1 MAMFTSY
8 PPEIIARVLARCD
21 SFNDA
26 FALASSC
33 QYTYAVWLDHGAS
46 IIHSIGTRTIPA
58 YEHAVVAMRA
68 TNTVKEA
75 FHAGRLPPNMTHDD
89 IEELEPS
96 HQKCRLPELA
106 DLLAFCHLAACLE
119 YAYFHFEE
127 HGYTC
132 LLCPEIKDVTWCTK
146 DDTVFDQRFHDFQE
160 KFHRVLHKNL
170 LAGAFLWKSHN
181 ELFIKATADGAGKRF
196 LEELR
201 SLQARGDW
209 QGLSDDSQAYI
220 AEFPVYDVHKM
231 TPASQ
236 EQVFGHLARYLIE
249 DIALVPDPACAAEV
263 PWEVMASIYAHE
275 YHSPQFFNAGGKHR
289 HGWPPFKNSTASDLP
304 PTRKVTVVLFG
315 EFQLEEVSMPI
326 NIEDMHRTRLVATQL
341 QASSSESAQ
350 DGNPFACHG
359 FDIAVTLRDRY
370 LFLGGEEAWEDCA
383 PHPPLQL
390 YTFMLKKHSGLDF
403 SPCVFDRIFEEGYYL
418 TFLSE
423 TIFGHDYHTGLDPS
437 FSETLAAL
445 ATDYDAVFSIP
456 KSAGWS
462 AACYDETCAL
472 NPSGGRM
479 PGDNPFLRFRIDH
492 GQEQCV

>member
-1 MAMFTSY
+1 MTMAMFTSY
-8 PPEIIARVLARCD
+8 PPEIIARVLASCD

-46 IIHSIGTRTIPA
+46 IIHSIGPRTIPA
-58 YEHAVVAMRA
+58 YEHAVVAVRA

-75 FHAGRLPPNMTHDD
+75 FHASQLPPNMTHDN
-89 IEELEPS
+89 IEELKPS
-96 HQKCRLPELA
+96 HQKCRLSELA

-127 HGYTC
+127 DGYTC

-146 DDTVFDQRFHDFQE
+146 GDTVFYQRFHDFQE
-160 KFHRVLHKNL
+160 KFHRVLYKNL

-181 ELFIKATADGAGKRF
+181 ELFIKAAADGAGKRF

-201 SLQARGDW
+201 SLQAREDW

-231 TPASQ
+231 TSVSQ
-236 EQVFGHLARYLIE
+236 EKVFGHLARYLIQ

-275 YHSPQFFNAGGKHR
+275 YHSPQFFNAGGERR

-341 QASSSESAQ
+341 QASSSESAE

-359 FDIAVTLRDRY
+359 IDIAVTLRDRY
-370 LFLGGEEAWEDCA
+370 MFLGGEEELEDCA

-390 YTFMLKKHSGLDF
+390 YTFMLKKHYGLEF
-403 SPCVFDRIFEEGYYL
+403 SPGVFDRTYEEGYYL
-418 TFLSE
+418 TFLWE

-437 FSETLAAL
+437 FSNLL
-445 ATDYDAVFSIP
+445 N
-456 KSAGWS
+456 
-462 AACYDETCAL
+462 ACSR
-472 NPSGGRM
+472 N
-479 PGDNPFLRFRIDH
+479 
-492 GQEQCV
+492 

>member
-8 PPEIIARVLARCD
+8 PPEIIARVLASCD

-58 YEHAVVAMRA
+58 YEHAVVAVRA

-146 DDTVFDQRFHDFQE
+146 DD
-160 KFHRVLHKNL
+160 
-170 LAGAFLWKSHN
+170 ASHN
-181 ELFIKATADGAGKRF
+181 ELFIKAAADGAGKRF
-196 LEELR
+196 LEELP

-249 DIALVPDPACAAEV
+249 DFTLVPDPACAAEV

-275 YHSPQFFNAGGKHR
+275 YHSPQFFNGGKHR

-304 PTRKVTVVLFG
+304 PTRKVTVVLFS

-370 LFLGGEEAWEDCA
+370 MFLGGEEAWEDCA

-390 YTFMLKKHSGLDF
+390 YTFMLKKHYGLEF
-403 SPCVFDRIFEEGYYL
+403 SPCVFDRTSEEGYYL

-423 TIFGHDYHTGLDPS
+423 TNFGHDYHTGLDPS
-437 FSETLAAL
+437 FSGLL
-445 ATDYDAVFSIP
+445 N
-456 KSAGWS
+456 
-462 AACYDETCAL
+462 ACSR
-472 NPSGGRM
+472 N
-479 PGDNPFLRFRIDH
+479 
-492 GQEQCV
+492 

>member
-8 PPEIIARVLARCD
+8 PPEIIARVLASCD

-26 FALASSC
+26 FALASPC

-58 YEHAVVAMRA
+58 YEHAVVAVRA

-127 HGYTC
+127 HG
-132 LLCPEIKDVTWCTK
+132 
-146 DDTVFDQRFHDFQE
+146 
-160 KFHRVLHKNL
+160 KFHRVLYKNL

-181 ELFIKATADGAGKRF
+181 ELFTKAAADGAGKRF

-249 DIALVPDPACAAEV
+249 DIALVLDPACAAEV

-304 PTRKVTVVLFG
+304 PMRKVTVVLFG

-350 DGNPFACHG
+350 DGNPFACHD
-359 FDIAVTLRDRY
+359 FDIAVTLQDRY

-390 YTFMLKKHSGLDF
+390 YTFMLKKHYGLEF

-423 TIFGHDYHTGLDPS
+423 TIFVETEHCYYV
-437 FSETLAAL
+437 ETLAAL

-472 NPSGGRM
+472 NPSGTSSEKTQLRQVISYNRGTNAR
-479 PGDNPFLRFRIDH
+479 GQPFSSLQD
-492 GQEQCV
+492 